1 MILFSIIIPHY
12 NSVALLERLLTTI
25 PIDETIQVIVIDDKS
40 TDDVSDIEQQVTARG
55 GVFIHNT
62 TERKGAGTARNLG
75 LREAKG
81 KWLIFADADDFFT
94 KGAFDILNK
103 YADAKEDIVYFIPT
117 SIYENTGKTA
127 GRHLYYKEIL
137 SKYMDNPSKI
147 NEAAVRYKLGSPWSK
162 IIRRQIIDRNGILFD
177 EIPAANDVMFSMRS
191 AYVAKTIQVSDKTIY
206 CITQSLGTLTTKK
219 SEKNFLARVDVFID
233 RYFFI
238 KEKLDTN
245 RFGLWDLSGIGI
257 LKRAFREGYSTGFII
272 KCCGRL
278 MQKRVP
284 FISVKG
290 LINSIRLH
298 IGGKAN

>member
-12 NSVALLERLLTTI
+12 NSVALLERLLATI
-25 PIDETIQVIVIDDKS
+25 PVDETIQVIVIDDKS

-147 NEAAVRYKLGSPWSK
+147 NEAAVRYKLGGPCSK
-162 IIRRQIIDRNGILFD
+162 IIRRQIIDRNGIFFD

-191 AYVAKTIQVSDKTIY
+191 AYTAGEIRVSGETIY
-206 CITQSLGTLTTKK
+206 CITQSEGTLTTKRC
-219 SEKNFLARVDVFID
+219 EDNFMARVGTFIN
-233 RYFFI
+233 RYSFI
-238 KEKLDTN
+238 KENLDMSS
-245 RFGLWDLSGIGI
+245 FGLWDLSGIAI
-257 LKRAFREGYSTGFII
+257 LRRAYREGYDIRFII
-272 KCCGRL
+272 RCGIYL
-278 MQKRVP
+278 MQKKVP
-284 FISVKG
+284 LISFSG
-290 LINSIRLH
+290 LINSIRIH
-298 IGGKAN
+298 I

>member
-25 PIDETIQVIVIDDKS
+25 PSDETIQVIVIDDKS

-127 GRHLYYKEIL
+127 GRHLYYKEVL
-137 SKYMDNPSKI
+137 SKYLDNPTRI

-162 IIRRQIIDRNGILFD
+162 IIRRQIIDRNGIFFD

-191 AYVAKTIQVSDKTIY
+191 AYAAGEIRVSGETVY
-206 CITQSLGTLTTKK
+206 CITQSEGTLTTKRC
-219 SEKNFLARVDVFID
+219 EGNFMARVDTFIN
-233 RYFFI
+233 RYSFI
-238 KEKLDTN
+238 KENLDVSS
-245 RFGLWDLSGIGI
+245 FGLWDLSGIDILRRAWREKYTKRFI
-257 LKRAFREGYSTGFII
+257 LKCFLQLIRC
-272 KCCGRL
+272 K
-278 MQKRVP
+278 VP
-284 FISVKG
+284 VVSLRGMLNSVKMR
-290 LINSIRLH
+290 IH
-298 IGGKAN
+298 A